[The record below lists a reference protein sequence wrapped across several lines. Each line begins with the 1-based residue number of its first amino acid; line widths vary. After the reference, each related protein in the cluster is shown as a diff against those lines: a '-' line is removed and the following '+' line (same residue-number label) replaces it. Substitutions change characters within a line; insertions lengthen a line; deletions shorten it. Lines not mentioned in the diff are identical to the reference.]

1 MSGIPLSGT
10 MKPKPLATSNHLM
23 TPVNSMRLVAV
34 SSTSSLTV
42 PGRRL
47 VPDIFDSIPSDDMT
61 PHAAALLAP
70 LDGRFDESC
79 GMKITPALERQRAK
93 LGLHTALYTEHAHRI
108 SGR

>member
-79 GMKITPALERQRAK
+79 AIEDNTG
-93 LGLHTALYTEHAHRI
+93 
-108 SGR
+108 S